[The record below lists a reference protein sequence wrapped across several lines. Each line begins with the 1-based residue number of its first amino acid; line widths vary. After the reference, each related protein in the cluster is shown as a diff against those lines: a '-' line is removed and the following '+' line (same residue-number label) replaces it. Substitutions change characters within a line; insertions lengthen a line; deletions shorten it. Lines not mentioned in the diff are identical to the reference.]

1 MSPRTNA
8 PSSES
13 SSPPREWRVWFT
25 RASLGALA
33 LALVFL
39 PWWGP
44 RALSTLDFFHVRKIE
59 FDGVRY
65 ADPSELVAL
74 LALDTMASVW
84 TPLDPL
90 GKRVAAHPMI
100 VSAVVARRLPA
111 TLLVRV
117 LERIPVALIPSALG
131 LAAVDAEGQT
141 LPIDPASTPIDVPVL
156 AAPDSALLQ
165 LLDRIRSGSPALWT
179 RLAGARREGT
189 QDIRL
194 DFGEFDLRARYDVT
208 VARLADIL
216 PVEADL
222 AQRRLRAV
230 EVDLRFRDQVIAR
243 LP

>member
-1 MSPRTNA
+1 MSTEPRSKTGKDTSA
-8 PSSES
+8 
-13 SSPPREWRVWFT
+13 PREWRRWLT
-25 RASLGALA
+25 RAGLGALA
-33 LALVFL
+33 AAVVLT

-44 RALSTLDFFHVRKIE
+44 RALATLDFFHVRKIE

-65 ADPSELVAL
+65 ANPSELVAL

-84 TPLDPL
+84 TPLEPL
-90 GKRVAAHPMI
+90 GERVAGHAM
-100 VSAVVARRLPA
+100 VTSARVARRLPA
-111 TLLVRV
+111 TLLVSV
-117 LERIPVALIPSALG
+117 VERTPVALIPSDRG

-141 LPIDPASTPIDVPVL
+141 LPIDPSSTPVDVPVL

-165 LLDRIRSGSPALWT
+165 LLDRIRGGSPALWS
-179 RLAGARREGT
+179 RLAGARREGA

-194 DFGEFDLRARYDVT
+194 DLGEFDLRARYDVT

-230 EVDLRFRDQVIAR
+230 ELDLRFRDQVIAR

>member
-1 MSPRTNA
+1 MSA
-8 PSSES
+8 D
-13 SSPPREWRVWFT
+13 T
-25 RASLGALA
+25 RAAASTSSTRARDWRIWLTRAGAGILA
-33 LALVFL
+33 LALVST

-44 RALSTLDFFHVRKIE
+44 RALATLDFFHVRKIE

-84 TPLDPL
+84 TPLEPL
-90 GKRVAAHPMI
+90 GERVAAHPMI
-100 VSAVVARRLPA
+100 ISASVARRLPA
-111 TLLVRV
+111 TLLVSLV
-117 LERIPVALIPSALG
+117 ERTPVALIPSALG

-141 LPIDPASTPIDVPVL
+141 LPIDPSSTPVDVPVL
-156 AAPDSALLQ
+156 GAPDSALLQ
-165 LLDRIRSGSPALWT
+165 LFDRIRSGSPALWT

-194 DFGEFDLRARYDVT
+194 DLGEFALRARYDVT

-230 EVDLRFRDQVIAR
+230 ELDLRFRDQVIAR